1 MTSNRST
8 AATRSAAQRTSAA
21 ETPRDAVVA
30 LARHTAQVEIA
41 AVSAARNALG
51 GWSHAADRFA
61 QAIADE
67 LLRRVDR
74 DTDSREL
81 IVGIA
86 SAAHVHSCEL
96 TQLPSA
102 AANHFDT
109 RLARVSINQ

>member
-8 AATRSAAQRTSAA
+8 AATHSAADSTSA
-21 ETPRDAVVA
+21 ETPRDALVA
-30 LARHTAQVEIA
+30 LARHTARVQIA
-41 AVSAARNALG
+41 AVSAAGNAIA

-61 QAIADE
+61 QAIGAE

-81 IVGIA
+81 IVGVV
-86 SAAHVHSCEL
+86 SAAHVHLHEL
-96 TQLPSA
+96 TELPSA
-102 AANHFDT
+102 AAGHFDK